1 MMEKTIIPEE
11 FDFGM
16 PAVDII
22 GVGSKGMDKTA
33 MVKRAS
39 AFDDVVEKIEK
50 KPNRSYLHVITT
62 GAFEKYGAN
71 ANNDAWNGEAFTHT
85 CAYPED
91 TKTATIT
98 FDGGLS
104 KYHDDTYMKG
114 GRVFQ
119 EHKDTRGK
127 DKASGEVIAAR
138 YNPMMKRGELL
149 IAVDTD
155 KWARRLQKKAS
166 GKNIYLSIG
175 ADVPNDTCML
185 CHRVAKTA
193 SQHCE
198 HFTKNRGQIYDSGDR
213 SCVMNDTPNF
223 YDISGVDVP
232 ADRIS
237 FVLQK
242 VASGATDTEARVAA
256 LVTHGTRRP
265 ILYTKAA
272 GLLDK
277 LSKMEKKL
285 TGMIEGGDTDE
296 AFENDEEAK
305 KDFNKAVKHYPS
317 DEVIDSCNRKG
328 ILLSPEMLFALLG
341 NECEDPDSGII
352 LATCDDDSLGDCSDI
367 MQELD
372 EAEDKNIDLMDGS
385 FDTRHA
391 PDISLE
397 NILESFLPEFGTDNQ
412 DIGLKSIRITITS
425 RPKKERGQ
433 KKSASF
439 NKYAQS
445 ALRRT
450 YARYVV
456 SFAEQNNEHSCMN
469 ALRKIALY
477 GK

>member
-1 MMEKTIIPEE
+1 MLEKTIIPEE
-11 FDFGM
+11 FNFGM
-16 PAVDII
+16 PSVDLI
-22 GVGSKGMDKTA
+22 GVGTKGMDKTA
-33 MVKRAS
+33 MIKRAS
-39 AFDDVVEKIEK
+39 AFEDVLEKIEK

-85 CAYPED
+85 CPYPEN
-91 TKTATIT
+91 TKTATIA

-114 GRVFQ
+114 GSVFQ
-119 EHKDTRGK
+119 EHKDTRDK
-127 DKASGEVIAAR
+127 SKASGEVIAAR

-155 KWARRLQKKAS
+155 KWATRLQKKAS

-175 ADVPNDTCML
+175 ADVPNDTCMI
-185 CHRVAKTA
+185 CHRIAKTA

-198 HFTKNRGQIYDSGDR
+198 HFTKHRGQIYDSGDR

-242 VASGATDTEARVAA
+242 VASGGTDTEARSEA
-256 LVTHGTRRP
+256 LSARSTRRP
-265 ILYTKAA
+265 ILFSKAA
-272 GLLDK
+272 VLLDK

-285 TGMIEGGDTDE
+285 VGMIEGDADDVFEDSDE
-296 AFENDEEAK
+296 VK
-305 KDFNKAVKHYPS
+305 KEFNKAVQFYPS
-317 DEVIDSCNRKG
+317 DEVIDSCSRKG
-328 ILLSPEMLFALLG
+328 ILLSPEMLFKLLG
-341 NECEDPDSGII
+341 KECEDDASRDT
-352 LATCDDDSLGDCSDI
+352 LFDCEDDSLGDCSTI

-372 EAEDKNIDLMDGS
+372 EAEDKNIDLTDGS
-385 FDTRHA
+385 FDAKHS

-397 NILESFLPEFGTDNQ
+397 NILDRFMPEFGTDNQ
-412 DIGLKSIRITITS
+412 SIGTKSIHITITA
-425 RPKKERGQ
+425 RPRKRKGQ
-433 KKSASF
+433 NKNASF
-439 NKYAQS
+439 NKYAQA

-450 YARYVV
+450 YARYVI
-456 SFAEQNNEHSCMN
+456 SFAEQNNDNACMN